1 MRRMR
6 CLRRALIRA
15 SLVGGVDGAGVVSGR
30 GGGGAVGR
38 ARARAVVLVL
48 AVSLAGLV
56 GACGG
61 RAGPPV
67 DPRGSTASPPP
78 GTATATPTG
87 SALPSPPPTL
97 APLPRPPVKPAR
109 SAADD
114 LAPFFAAAGSA
125 DERIRAAARAVNRGV
140 GRGTIHFDRS
150 ILEVTE
156 ASLPGTA
163 RAIPAGMDPDL
174 LRAVLLVHS
183 ELVARSA
190 AFNWVSEFTYQP
202 VPVTDHESVR
212 LLDGFAAG
220 SVIAKRYPAD
230 LAALRALAKASPPI
244 RAARPDSRQAA
255 ELALQIAWIN
265 GQNNG
270 CASNGG
276 YVFTA
281 LQPIIWKTIVTD
293 YGRFDGTI
301 AWIRFTVTYSPST
314 GWKAELNAC

>member
-1 MRRMR
+1 
-6 CLRRALIRA
+6 
-15 SLVGGVDGAGVVSGR
+15 
-30 GGGGAVGR
+30 
-38 ARARAVVLVL
+38 VVLVL

-56 GACGG
+56 GACGD

-78 GTATATPTG
+78 GTATA

-97 APLPRPPVKPAR
+97 APLPRPQVKPAR

-140 GRGTIHFDRS
+140 GASTIHFDRS

-156 ASLPGTA
+156 ASVPGTA

-174 LRAVLLVHS
+174 LRAVLHVHS

-190 AFNWVSEFTYQP
+190 AFNWVGEFTYQP
-202 VPVTDHESVR
+202 VPVTDQESVR
-212 LLDGFAAG
+212 LLGGFAAG

-244 RAARPDSRQAA
+244 RAARRPDSRQAT

-301 AWIRFTVTYSPST
+301 AWIRFAVTYAPST

>member
-1 MRRMR
+1 MSWMR

-15 SLVGGVDGAGVVSGR
+15 SSAGGADGAGALSGR
-30 GGGGAVGR
+30 CGGGAAGR
-38 ARARAVVLVL
+38 ARAAAVVLVL

-61 RAGPPV
+61 GAGPPA
-67 DPRGSTASPPP
+67 DPQRSAGSQSPGAVTASAQPPP
-78 GTATATPTG
+78 RP
-87 SALPSPPPTL
+87 
-97 APLPRPPVKPAR
+97 APLPRPPVKPAW

-125 DERIRAAARAVNRGV
+125 DERIRAAAKAVNRGGV
-140 GRGTIHFDRS
+140 GRSTIHFDRS
-150 ILEVTE
+150 ILDVTK
-156 ASLPGTA
+156 ASVPGTA

-220 SVIAKRYPAD
+220 SVIAKRYPSD

-270 CASNGG
+270 CASSGG

-281 LQPIIWKTIVTD
+281 LQPIVWKTIVTD
-293 YGRFDGTI
+293 HGRFDGTV
-301 AWIRFTVTYSPST
+301 AWIRFAVTYAPSS
-314 GWKAELNAC
+314 GWKATLNAC